1 MAQVILLKDVPQLGQ
16 KGAIKEV
23 KDGYFRNFLMPR
35 RLAELATPARTSSLR
50 ADEAKRKDKKD
61 KFEKE
66 SRDELSRI
74 GERALV
80 FKVKTTPKGS
90 LYRAFSEKEILEK
103 LETEGFKTIKES
115 WIKLEKPLKK
125 TGEYEILIQAPFG
138 PEARLKIEIK

>member
-16 KGAIKEV
+16 KGTIKEV

-35 RLAELATPARTSSLR
+35 RLAVLATPARAASLQ
-50 ADEAKRKDKKD
+50 AIEDKRKDERGKL
-61 KFEKE
+61 EKE
-66 SRDELSRI
+66 SQDELSRI

-90 LYRAFSEKEILEK
+90 LYRAFSEKEIAQRLES
-103 LETEGFKTIKES
+103 EGFKTIKES

-125 TGEYEILIQAPFG
+125 TGEYEILIETPFG
-138 PEARLKIEIK
+138 QKAKLKLELR